1 MKQKNEEN
9 KTNSQEYY
17 QSEKSHKKSNS
28 IDQKKLNRTNFSD
41 TIKILNLLKSYP
53 TMTTTSNTLRTENKN
68 NINIM
73 NLNNNEN
80 NSLNSSNSNFNIN
93 MVDNLSYEEIKA
105 ICLNIFLLYA
115 KPINGQFYLTLR
127 SIFRVLKELEIIKE
141 NCLSLSY
148 VDIEILNQQ
157 INRRGDKLNSEQFLD
172 LLAKI
177 CCLLDDSFYKDKK
190 GSFIKL
196 IKIYILPFFLKKY
209 NKGKYNSKFYCDETF
224 NLSMNLTFKN
234 LILTEFHL
242 DQDSFDVLISII
254 EGLKMIYHI
263 YFSVS
268 ESFSEK
274 NIKHIHDK
282 SFIFFIKFLKEFN
295 ILPYLINQRLA
306 ELYWYLIVSE
316 DVNDLY
322 KINDNNNTEKNIS
335 LKKFLENGE
344 YDIGKVYTFKKFFLL
359 LSHISFYYYYPIK
372 TKSNAQKLLYIIEK
386 VYKSK
391 GNKNLPNAYCK
402 TFNSKYSII
411 PPVNIVEKIVNNVI
425 EKIPE
430 ENGEISNEENLKK
443 FIELNEDNYNKL
455 EKYLEQLKNIF
466 IIYCQIGDRSN
477 YGKLSF
483 SNFHKLLFDGELLFI
498 NDKVNKKKEKD
509 DKEEENQNIIIDNK
523 SGYKNNNIKNG
534 KNENK
539 ENKSSDDIILE
550 KSKSVEISNINKETF
565 NQNDSLLKMNNTNNT
580 IKNKLKL
587 NDLNIIIS
595 IICGNQNLSNYQS
608 KFSPKQKNLPSSS
621 FKKNIILN
629 SDFLST
635 KLDKSYRLDFILFLK
650 ALVLIS
656 YKIYP
661 NENLDINESMKLF
674 LANDIEAFISKLNKK
689 CSLLYPNNEQI
700 NNLFKLITS
709 SDEMI
714 QLMDDIAPFIS
725 IYFDWYALSSE
736 QNIKRVDFKI
746 FIQIFKEYEI
756 YPQWINF
763 ANLSDI
769 FYTQIYRQRDEKN
782 KNNIFKCDEKIDFF
796 QFLECFILVGLTMNS
811 GNDFD
816 MIDKILFLLDK
827 MFSDNYGKNVKK
839 IKSVS
844 KLNDDYIFFE
854 KILKE
859 KYPSYYERKY
869 SNAGHRY
876 DNKFYWV
883 YEKNYS
889 NDKFTQQIDFGELFN
904 KEKVKFED
912 VFEEVNNSEDKKE
925 ENDYKNNETIKEIKE
940 E

>member
-1 MKQKNEEN
+1 MKNESEEN
-9 KTNSQEYY
+9 KENNYPKNNSKI
-17 QSEKSHKKSNS
+17 KSKNIKSNKF
-28 IDQKKLNRTNFSD
+28 DLNKTNFSD
-41 TIKILNLLKSYP
+41 TIKILNLLKTCP
-53 TMTTTSNTLRTENKN
+53 NTSTSFQSDAKI
-68 NINIM
+68 NINDNNTM
-73 NLNNNEN
+73 NN
-80 NSLNSSNSNFNIN
+80 SNSNFNLD
-93 MVDNLSYEEIKA
+93 MVDNLTYEEIKA
-105 ICLNIFLLYA
+105 ICLNLFLLYA
-115 KPINGQFYLTLR
+115 KPINGQFYLKLR
-127 SIFRVLKELEIIKE
+127 AIFRLLKELEIIKE
-141 NCLSLSY
+141 NCLSY

-157 INRRGDKLNSEQFLD
+157 INKRGDKLNSEQFLD

-196 IKIYILPFFLKKY
+196 IKMYILPFYMKKF
-209 NKGKYNSKFYCDETF
+209 NKENSNSKFDCDETF

-234 LILTEFHL
+234 LILVEYKL
-242 DQDSFDVLISII
+242 DQDSFDILTSII
-254 EGLKMIYHI
+254 DGLKIIYEIH
-263 YFSVS
+263 FSYS
-268 ESFSEK
+268 ELNLDRDVK
-274 NIKHIHDK
+274 KIHDK
-282 SFIFFIKFLKEFN
+282 SFSIFMKFMKNFN
-295 ILPYLINQRLA
+295 LMPYLINQRLA
-306 ELYWYLIVSE
+306 ELYWYLIISE

-322 KINDNNNTEKNIS
+322 KINDNNKDINKNA
-335 LKKFLENGE
+335 LKRFLDNKD
-344 YDIGKVYTFKKFFLL
+344 YDLGKVYTFRKFFLL
-359 LSHISFYYYYPIK
+359 FSHISFYYYYPIK

-565 NQNDSLLKMNNTNNT
+565 NQNDSLLKMNNTNNI

-608 KFSPKQKNLPSSS
+608 KFFPKQKNLPSSS